1 MFKILCKKTTVK
13 VRSEENASGATNLI
27 HKTSHFPNTMV
38 SSGYLQE
45 TWWDMGQ
52 EEEEEVS
59 CPGMV
64 GGGLVSGGCGAIH
77 LGLGWQ
83 LRHRTNGGNNF

>member
-1 MFKILCKKTTVK
+1 
-13 VRSEENASGATNLI
+13 
-27 HKTSHFPNTMV
+27 
-38 SSGYLQE
+38 
-45 TWWDMGQ
+45 MGQ